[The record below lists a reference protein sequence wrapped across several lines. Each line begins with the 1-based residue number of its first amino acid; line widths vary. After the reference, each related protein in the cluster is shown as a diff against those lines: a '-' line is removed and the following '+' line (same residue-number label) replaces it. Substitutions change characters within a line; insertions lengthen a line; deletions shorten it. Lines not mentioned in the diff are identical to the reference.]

1 MELRFADE
9 YAIKNDD
16 ELIGLWADRES
27 LLPEARE
34 ALDVEI
40 RNRRIDIEPELRRL
54 ANVRRAEE
62 RHEARVQLNKKVKRG
77 YQQFGRGRIGR
88 GNYVRN
94 ENSGLEE
101 FDQTEFFFLFWLP
114 LVPLRT
120 YRIQRSRKLHH
131 SRTLREVPVSWRNVR
146 EIWARTAFFAALIA
160 LVIALAWRFVLPH
173 LTR

>member
-77 YQQFGRGRIGR
+77 YR
-88 GNYVRN
+88 
-94 ENSGLEE
+94 
-101 FDQTEFFFLFWLP
+101 
-114 LVPLRT
+114 
-120 YRIQRSRKLHH
+120 
-131 SRTLREVPVSWRNVR
+131 
-146 EIWARTAFFAALIA
+146 
-160 LVIALAWRFVLPH
+160 
-173 LTR
+173 